1 MVVKAKFDTEGLS
14 VTLGIVF
21 AKVGISPNMWTLLAL
36 VPALLGFL
44 ALASGNLLAGLVLF
58 IVSGLIDAIDGAV
71 ARVTKSVSSL
81 GAFLDGVI
89 DRYVEMALYL
99 GLTFYLWNTH
109 FIVASQV
116 WIILLVFGA
125 LMPTF
130 VRAYADHRG
139 VVTDPEKQRRM
150 GGLIERFE
158 RLMLLY
164 AGMLLGLSNTYFL
177 VMIVALVALLAN
189 FTAFQRIYAVI
200 REAK

>member
-14 VTLGIVF
+14 VALGIVF

-36 VPALLGFL
+36 APALLGFL
-44 ALASGNLLAGLVLF
+44 ALASGNLLAGLLLF

-99 GLTFYLWNTH
+99 GLSFYLWNTH

-130 VRAYADHRG
+130 VRAYADHKG
-139 VVTDPEKQRRM
+139 VVTDPEKQRKM

-158 RLMLLY
+158 RLMLIY
-164 AGMLLGLSNTYFL
+164 AGMFLGLSNTYFL
-177 VMIVALVALLAN
+177 VMTVALVAVLAN